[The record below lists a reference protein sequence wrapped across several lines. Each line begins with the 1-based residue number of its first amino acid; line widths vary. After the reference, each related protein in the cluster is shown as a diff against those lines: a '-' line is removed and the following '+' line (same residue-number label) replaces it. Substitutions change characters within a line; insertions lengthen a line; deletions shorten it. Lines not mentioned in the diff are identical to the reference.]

1 MREYC
6 ALHTDSFEP
15 TNKVCTIDTPIGAR
29 RSARRKPRISTPVE
43 HDDRVHRSTN
53 GSRERGDAPCASI
66 PSSFFHCSFSPP
78 CSVRA
83 APTCK
88 ARSHKP
94 APGATRPSR
103 FGIPSKSQA
112 KRAALDAAI
121 AQANQVLD
129 EAQHPSDAL
138 TQIAHGI
145 SSWVP
150 APAQGPLVLGAALIA
165 TLTRSRQ
172 LKQSSMSIINSI
184 SHVLE
189 RDEQFKSLFEQHAD
203 TIRSIQTPTA
213 RKLVDQTNRKR
224 AQAA

>member
-1 MREYC
+1 MRINTIIVLSLFVLTALLSTGC
-6 ALHTDSFEP
+6 ADLQGAIAQTSAWRDEAVTVRDTLEKQVQTLQTQQGGLEP
-15 TNKVCTIDTPIGAR
+15 GSSEAIAIDTEIKLA
-29 RSARRKPRISTPVE
+29 
-43 HDDRVHRSTN
+43 
-53 GSRERGDAPCASI
+53 
-66 PSSFFHCSFSPP
+66 
-78 CSVRA
+78 
-83 APTCK
+83 
-88 ARSHKP
+88 
-94 APGATRPSR
+94 
-103 FGIPSKSQA
+103 QA

>member
-1 MREYC
+1 MRINTIIVLTLILTTSVLSSGC
-6 ALHTDSFEP
+6 ADLQGAIAQTSAWRDEAVTVRDTLEQQVQTLQTQQGGLEP
-15 TNKVCTIDTPIGAR
+15 GSPEAIAIDTEIKLA
-29 RSARRKPRISTPVE
+29 
-43 HDDRVHRSTN
+43 
-53 GSRERGDAPCASI
+53 
-66 PSSFFHCSFSPP
+66 
-78 CSVRA
+78 
-83 APTCK
+83 
-88 ARSHKP
+88 
-94 APGATRPSR
+94 
-103 FGIPSKSQA
+103 QA
-112 KRAALDAAI
+112 KQAALDAAI

>member
-1 MREYC
+1 MRINTIIVLSLFVLTTLLSTGC
-6 ALHTDSFEP
+6 ADLQGAIAQTSAWRDEAVTVRDTLEKQVQTLQTQQGNLEP
-15 TNKVCTIDTPIGAR
+15 GSPESIAIDTEIKLA
-29 RSARRKPRISTPVE
+29 
-43 HDDRVHRSTN
+43 
-53 GSRERGDAPCASI
+53 
-66 PSSFFHCSFSPP
+66 
-78 CSVRA
+78 
-83 APTCK
+83 
-88 ARSHKP
+88 
-94 APGATRPSR
+94 
-103 FGIPSKSQA
+103 QA
-112 KRAALDAAI
+112 KQAALDAAI

-224 AQAA
+224 ALAA

>member
-1 MREYC
+1 MRINTIIVLSLFVLTALLSTGC
-6 ALHTDSFEP
+6 ADLQGAIAQTSAWRDEAVTVRDTLEKQVQTLQTQQGGLEP
-15 TNKVCTIDTPIGAR
+15 GSSEAIAIDTEIKLA
-29 RSARRKPRISTPVE
+29 
-43 HDDRVHRSTN
+43 
-53 GSRERGDAPCASI
+53 
-66 PSSFFHCSFSPP
+66 
-78 CSVRA
+78 
-83 APTCK
+83 
-88 ARSHKP
+88 
-94 APGATRPSR
+94 
-103 FGIPSKSQA
+103 QA

-121 AQANQVLD
+121 AQANQALD